1 MIKPEILAPAGDF
14 EKMVFAFAYGAD
26 AVYMAGRSFGLRE
39 SAGNFS
45 DEELKKAVLYA
56 RRISKKIY
64 ITANIFPY
72 NSDIQPMEE
81 YFSFLNIIK
90 PDGII
95 LSDLGALSIAR
106 QFAPDVP
113 VHISVQANNLNYAA
127 VKAWQALGAS
137 RIILA
142 RELPFEDIKMIRE
155 KCPDM
160 ELEIFIHGAICVSYS
175 GRCLIS
181 QYMTGRDA
189 NHGECTQGCRWKY
202 RLEEEKRPGEY
213 LDVEEDKRGT
223 YLFNSKDLC
232 AFFDLHK
239 FMEIGIDSF
248 KIEGRMKSAYYA
260 AVTSGVYSKAVEQ
273 YMVNPAG
280 YAPDEKLYEELL
292 KVSHREFTDAFYFP
306 DGTTT
311 QYLKTSNY
319 SATTKYAGFIKSA
332 MKIPGV
338 KKCSARAEIK
348 STMKIGD
355 IISVITPSWK
365 RFDVEIAGI
374 KSMDNIE
381 LTYTNKY
388 GEFTIE
394 FVSEEVP
401 EDMSMLRVNIIA

>member
-1 MIKPEILAPAGDF
+1 MKTPEILAPAGDF
-14 EKMVFAFAYGAD
+14 EKMEFAFAYGAD

-39 SAGNFS
+39 GAGNFS
-45 DEELKKAVLYA
+45 DEELKRAVLFA
-56 RRISKKIY
+56 RQKSKKIY

-72 NSDIQPMEE
+72 NSDIKPMEE
-81 YFSFLNIIK
+81 YFSFLNTIK

-106 QFAPDVP
+106 EKAPDVP
-113 VHISVQANNLNYAA
+113 IHISVQANNLNYAA

-142 RELPFEDIKMIRE
+142 RELPFDDIKMIRE

-160 ELEIFIHGAICVSYS
+160 ELEIFVHGAICVSYS

-181 QYMTGRDA
+181 QYMTGKDA

-239 FMEIGIDSF
+239 FIEIGIDSF
-248 KIEGRMKSAYYA
+248 KIEGRMKSSYYA
-260 AVTSGVYSKAVEQ
+260 AITAGVYKKAVNA
-273 YMVNPAG
+273 YMSAPAG
-280 YAPDEKLYEELL
+280 YAADKGLYEELL

-306 DGTTT
+306 DGSTT

-319 SATTKYAGFIKSA
+319 SATTRFAGFIKTA
-332 MKIPGV
+332 AKTLRENIF
-338 KKCSARAEIK
+338 SARAEIK
-348 STMKIGD
+348 STTKLGD
-355 IISVITPSWK
+355 ILSVITPSWK
-365 RFDVEIAGI
+365 KYDIKITGI
-374 KSMDNIE
+374 KSADDIE

-388 GEFTIE
+388 GGFLIE
-394 FVSEEVP
+394 FESESMP
-401 EDMSMLRVNIIA
+401 ESMSILRVNL